1 MRVLALGDLLLDI
14 VPQRRPASSADTTQ
28 TPVGIGGRAAAV
40 AAWVS
45 ALGGEA
51 GLIGARGDDIVA
63 RMAAAELY
71 RRGVRMHG
79 PIVPGEAGTVATLL
93 AEYGEA
99 ERNASSPI
107 TASFTADDLDPSWFV
122 GADALH
128 ISGHGLLSGAMADL
142 AAAAARMARHERALV
157 SADLPGAEMIRYA
170 GAETVAERLLRL
182 RPRVLFGTD
191 DALEALGI
199 LPSVPVVVVTRNDD
213 SAQIRRRGR
222 LIEIPAPDVA
232 VVDPAGTDDAF
243 VAGFLLGADL
253 DDAIVR
259 ARRAATMCR
268 GLTGALP
275 AMREGVVSATSS
287 AP

>member
-128 ISGHGLLSGAMADL
+128 ISSVAGIV
-142 AAAAARMARHERALV
+142 AAAARMARHERALV